1 MECKEFE
8 KRIPDFIKKK
18 LDYITLKSFAEHVE
32 SCSKCREEL
41 TIQFLIDEGL
51 IRLEEGNA
59 FDLNHELRLRM
70 QEAEKKIQR
79 NDRVI
84 RGGIILEYIAMAVI
98 AAVVFAIIFI

>member
-59 FDLNHELRLRM
+59 FDLYSPLK
-70 QEAEKKIQR
+70 Q
-79 NDRVI
+79 
-84 RGGIILEYIAMAVI
+84 
-98 AAVVFAIIFI
+98 